1 MKITSCRLLTI
12 LLPALSLTAC
22 SVAPESPP
30 AKTAAEPNVHGGILW
45 VRNSAEFEALSMQV
59 YRDATDDLAAKISDT
74 SWSALPGQKDAA
86 HLPPAIIF
94 DVDET
99 VVSNVEFQ
107 LTLIPPFRDEDL
119 NAWNAANKAK
129 PIPGVVDFAQAARAL
144 GVELF
149 FITNRPCMPDKVTGK
164 HCPQDA
170 VTTQDIVE
178 AGIPVTEDRVMLSYE
193 QPGWNKEKKN
203 RRDVVARD
211 YRVIML
217 MGDDLGD
224 FIPCSRRRAVA
235 PCETGASVA
244 SRASDTLSYRDY
256 WGNGWYILPNPMHG
270 SWTTVK

>member
-1 MKITSCRLLTI
+1 MIRRFLI
-12 LLPALSLTAC
+12 LLPFLLSACKSTPQPDVHPGIFWAL
-22 SVAPESPP
+22 
-30 AKTAAEPNVHGGILW
+30 
-45 VRNSAEFEALSMQV
+45 NSAEFEALAMQV
-59 YRDATDDLAAKISDT
+59 YSAASKDLQAKVNDKA
-74 SWSALPGQKDAA
+74 WSALPDQRDAG

-99 VVSNVEFQ
+99 VVSNAAFQ
-107 LTLIPPFRDEDL
+107 LTLVPPFKDENL
-119 NAWNAANKAK
+119 NAWNDANKAT
-129 PIPGVVDFAQAARAL
+129 PIPGVAEFAAKAREL

-149 FITNRPCMPDKVTGK
+149 FVTNRPCIADPETGEA
-164 HCPQDA
+164 CPQKA

-203 RRDVVARD
+203 RRDVIARD

-224 FIPCSRRRAVA
+224 FIPCSRRRAVS
-235 PCETGASVA
+235 PCETGATAA
-244 SRASDTLSYRDY
+244 SRAAATAAHAAY
-256 WGNGWYILPNPMHG
+256 WGNGWYVLPNPMHG